1 VDLRRAR
8 SRMATAFGVAL
19 GQLVWVVTTS
29 VGLVAVLLASAPV
42 PPLDAHMGRSL
53 TLSRAIRHGLTSDL
67 ANPKMAVFANVLPQ
81 FAPQSG
87 GMLSILVLL
96 GVIFAAM
103 TLLWLVLYSVAIT
116 TVGGIL
122 QRSAMRRVLEGAMGG
137 VLVLLGIR
145 LPAEQRA
152 PQPSSPFP

>member
-1 VDLRRAR
+1 MDLRRAR

-67 ANPKMAVFANVLPQ
+67 ANPKMAVFGSVLPQ

-87 GMLSILVLL
+87 GMLPILVLL

-103 TLLWLVLYSVAIT
+103 TLIWLVLYSVAIT
-116 TVGGIL
+116 AVGGIL

-137 VLVLLGIR
+137 VVLLGIR
-145 LPAEQRA
+145 LAAEQRA

>member
-67 ANPKMAVFANVLPQ
+67 ANPKMAVFASVLPQ

-87 GMLSILVLL
+87 GMLSILDC
-96 GVIFAAM
+96 
-103 TLLWLVLYSVAIT
+103 SV
-116 TVGGIL
+116 
-122 QRSAMRRVLEGAMGG
+122 SS
-137 VLVLLGIR
+137 
-145 LPAEQRA
+145 LPQ
-152 PQPSSPFP
+152 